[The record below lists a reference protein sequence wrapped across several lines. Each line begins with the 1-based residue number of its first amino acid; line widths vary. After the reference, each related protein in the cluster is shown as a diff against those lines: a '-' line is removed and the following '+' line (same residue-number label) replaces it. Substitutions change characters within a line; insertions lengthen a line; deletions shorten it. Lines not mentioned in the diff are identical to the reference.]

1 MMTEL
6 KRGAV
11 VVSAAGRDKTHLMVV
26 VSLNKTRVEVCDGKE
41 RPLDNPKSKN
51 PKHLKQTKF
60 FVDMDSI
67 CSDRALRKALKEIR
81 EDFKEAN

>member
-1 MMTEL
+1 MIMDL
-6 KRGAV
+6 KRGTV

-26 VSLNKTRVEVCDGKE
+26 VSLNETRAKVCDGKE
-41 RPLDNPKSKN
+41 RPLANPKSKN

-67 CSDRALRKALKEIR
+67 CSDRALRKALKDAESGS
-81 EDFKEAN
+81 KEAN